1 MASHSNLWVH
11 RFKLT
16 NGGLNNLKIKKT
28 MNKILDFGYNV
39 IAILLIA
46 AVLFSFFGPAFAL
59 AVAAALFLYTLW
71 PGEGAPRQAARA
83 EVVRKLFSSDL
94 QKMLWPDNT
103 FYSGAQVDEAGWE
116 SDEVEIP
123 QDEDGEAE
131 VRVNPTQLPL
141 PMSIEEDKKL
151 SYKADLLVTLP
162 HAVTWNNQLL
172 VSYDKRAA
180 KLEKHRSSLEKQIAE
195 RIMYGWSPTK
205 AEFIRQTTGAT
216 TRPASAPGATGVR
229 KVALEADFRWMA
241 ERFDR
246 MDIPDDGKRRL
257 VVDPGMKQDVWDVMK
272 AFGSGTELNNFLRGF
287 GKLGYLFSFEV
298 FLRSTTQRYTEA
310 ATPVKKAVGS
320 ASATTDNVASIA
332 FHLRHVRYCK
342 SPVQVWM
349 DSQPRGELAGGIS
362 MNCGVRSGGTMSRLS
377 EKGVLALV
385 EDNG

>member
-1 MASHSNLWVH
+1 MKN
-11 RFKLT
+11 F
-16 NGGLNNLKIKKT
+16 LN
-28 MNKILDFGYNV
+28 FAYNA
-39 IAILLIA
+39 IAIMLIA
-46 AVLFSFFGPAFAL
+46 PVLLHFFGAGFTLLLTVAL
-59 AVAAALFLYTLW
+59 LVYMFI
-71 PGEGAPRQAARA
+71 PGKDMTGSTARA

-94 QKMLWPDNT
+94 QKMLWPDDS
-103 FYSGAQVDEAGWE
+103 FYAGAQTDEAGWE

-131 VRVNPTQLPL
+131 VVVNPTQLPL
-141 PMSIEEDKKL
+141 PISVEEDKKL
-151 SYKADLLVTLP
+151 TYKADLLVTKP
-162 HAVTWNNQLL
+162 TVVTWNNQLL

-180 KLEKHRSSLEKQIAE
+180 KLEKHRSSLLKQISE

-205 AEFIRQTTGAT
+205 AEFIRQTTGGT
-216 TRPASAPGATGVR
+216 TRPASAPGATGIR
-229 KVALEADFRWMA
+229 KVATEADFRWMA

-246 MDIPDDGKRRL
+246 MDIPDDGGRRL
-257 VVDPGMKQDVWDVMK
+257 VVDPGMKQDVWDIMK
-272 AFGSGTELNNFLRGF
+272 AYGSGTELNNFLRGF

-298 FLRSTTQRYTEA
+298 YLRSTTQRYTEA

-320 ASATTDNVASIA
+320 ASATTDNVASIG
-332 FHLRHVRYCK
+332 FHKRFVRYSK

-349 DSQPRGELAGGIS
+349 DAQPRGELAGGIS